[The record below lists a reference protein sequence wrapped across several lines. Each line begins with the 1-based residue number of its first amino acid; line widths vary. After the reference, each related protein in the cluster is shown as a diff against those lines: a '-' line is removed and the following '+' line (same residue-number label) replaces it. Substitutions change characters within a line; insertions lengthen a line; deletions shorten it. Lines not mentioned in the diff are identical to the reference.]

1 MRTLGLISIGIAA
14 IGLFAYYFMGDSA
27 PPFVIPL
34 VIVSGIAAVFFIV
47 AGLFIKVFQSRKKY
61 QCLNCGTIMR
71 GGDPVRL
78 GNVCPNCGGN
88 AFR

>member
-1 MRTLGLISIGIAA
+1 MRNLALISIGIAA
-14 IGLFAYYFMGDSA
+14 IGLVVYYFMGESTPA
-27 PPFVIPL
+27 FIIPL
-34 VIVSGIAAVFFIV
+34 ILVSGIAAIFFIL
-47 AGLFIKVFQSRKKY
+47 ASMIAKLFQGRKKY
-61 QCLNCGTIMR
+61 QCVNCGTIMR

>member
-1 MRTLGLISIGIAA
+1 MRSLGLISIGIAA
-14 IGLFAYYFMGDSA
+14 IGLVTYYFLGEST
-27 PPFVIPL
+27 PPFILPL
-34 VIVSGIAAVFFIV
+34 ILVSGVAAIFFIV
-47 AGLFIKVFQSRKKY
+47 AGLFIKVIQSRKKY

>member
-1 MRTLGLISIGIAA
+1 MRTFGLLSIGLAA
-14 IGLFAYYFMGDSA
+14 IGLAIYYFMGESA
-27 PPFVIPL
+27 PPFIVPL
-34 VIVSGIAAVFFIV
+34 ILVSGLAAIFFILV
-47 AGLFIKVFQSRKKY
+47 SLAVKMVQSRKKF
-61 QCLNCGTIMR
+61 QCLNCGTILH

>member
-14 IGLFAYYFMGDSA
+14 TGLAAYYFMGESA
-27 PPFVIPL
+27 PPFIVPL
-34 VIVSGIAAVFFIV
+34 ILVSGIAAIFFILASMAV
-47 AGLFIKVFQSRKKY
+47 KIMQSRKKY
-61 QCLNCGTIMR
+61 QCINCGMKLR